1 MNPPPEKS
9 PELEQLIS
17 RVVEQYYERKR
28 NKVRQIYVHRKI
40 SKTICMQIGKIN
52 IDKDNENIVK
62 IVEKMPEQDNKFIAA
77 NFDSNSD
84 NAYSSI

>member
-1 MNPPPEKS
+1 
-9 PELEQLIS
+9 
-17 RVVEQYYERKR
+17 
-28 NKVRQIYVHRKI
+28 
-40 SKTICMQIGKIN
+40 MQIGKIN

-62 IVEKMPEQDNKFIAA
+62 IVEKMPEQDNRFIAA